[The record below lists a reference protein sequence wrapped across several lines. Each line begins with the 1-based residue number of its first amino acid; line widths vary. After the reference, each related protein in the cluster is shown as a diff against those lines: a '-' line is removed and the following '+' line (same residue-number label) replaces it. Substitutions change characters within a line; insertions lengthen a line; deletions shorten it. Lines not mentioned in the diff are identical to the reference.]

1 MRHHLPRRWHNI
13 SDGLRFNL
21 FAVSAALATY
31 SCMYAFRK
39 PFTAATYAGLE
50 YGNIDLKIW
59 LITAQLCGYAL
70 SKFIGIRV
78 ISEMKNES
86 RAISIILF
94 CLIAES
100 ALAGFAL
107 SDGSIRILFLF
118 INGIPLGMVWGLVF
132 SFLEGRSSTEFLA
145 AGLSTSFIFA
155 SGLVKS
161 VGKWLMVEFSISEI
175 WMPFFTGLI
184 FILPLI
190 LSVWML
196 NKIPPPT
203 REDVA
208 LRLQRLPM
216 NREERWKFFAGCA
229 PPLLMLIIAYISLTV
244 LRDIRD
250 NFSAEIWQSMG
261 YDHSPEIFLLSELPI
276 AIAVLFILT
285 MVMFIKNNIQALTV
299 NQLIIFAGFMIIGMT
314 TLAYEKKMIS
324 GEYWMILIGFGL
336 YLSYV
341 PFNSIL
347 FDRLVAASGIIA
359 NAGFLIYLA
368 DSFGYL
374 GSITVMIYKNFGQ
387 PDLQWIPFLV
397 NTSYL
402 FAFIG
407 MALITISMYMFQS
420 IFFLKSKK
428 QEPSPADA
436 LYHMEET

>member
-1 MRHHLPRRWHNI
+1 
-13 SDGLRFNL
+13 L
-21 FAVSAALATY
+21 FALSAALATY

-39 PFTAATYAGLE
+39 PFTVATYAGLE

-86 RAISIILF
+86 RAISIILL
-94 CLIAES
+94 CVIAES
-100 ALAGFAL
+100 ALFGFAV
-107 SDGSIRILFLF
+107 SDGPFRILFLF

-132 SFLEGRSSTEFLA
+132 SFLEGRRSTEFLG

-161 VGKWLMVEFSISEI
+161 VGKWLMVELSVSEI

-184 FILPLI
+184 FIIPLI
-190 LSVWML
+190 FSVWML
-196 NKIPPPT
+196 NKIPPPSQK
-203 REDVA
+203 DIS
-208 LRLQRLPM
+208 LRHERKPM
-216 NREERWKFFAGCA
+216 SSEQRWKFFAGCA

-250 NFSAEIWQSMG
+250 NFSAEIWQSLG

-285 MVMFIKNNIQALTV
+285 VVMFIKNNIQALTI

-314 TLAYEKKMIS
+314 TLAFEKKMIS

-336 YLSYV
+336 YMSYI
-341 PFNSIL
+341 PFNSVL

-359 NAGFLIYLA
+359 NSGFLIYLA

-428 QEPSPADA
+428 QEPSSADA
-436 LYHMEET
+436 IYNI